1 MHIIQSFVLPDFAN
15 ARYSND
21 DTCRSGNDIGTQYR
35 SFIGYTNPEQKVLA
49 EAAVAAA
56 QQRFSNPIVT
66 QITEAS
72 QFYTADDQHQVRL
85 QYCTH
90 CCIIAA

>member
-1 MHIIQSFVLPDFAN
+1 MQPYSIISLTDCISA
-15 ARYSND
+15 YCSND
-21 DTCRSGNDIGTQYR
+21 GACRSGNDIGTQYR

-72 QFYTADDQHQVRL
+72 QFYLADDQHQVGL
-85 QYCTH
+85 QRHNLCL
-90 CCIIAA
+90 AS

>member
-1 MHIIQSFVLPDFAN
+1 VQHIAILRSTDSTTA
-15 ARYSND
+15 AHICA
-21 DTCRSGNDIGTQYR
+21 DTCRSGNDVGTQYR

-72 QFYTADDQHQVRL
+72 QFYTADDQHQVRSKR
-85 QYCTH
+85 
-90 CCIIAA
+90 

>member
-1 MHIIQSFVLPDFAN
+1 MQCLNVQHIAILRSTDSTTA
-15 ARYSND
+15 AHICA
-21 DTCRSGNDIGTQYR
+21 DTCRSGNDVGTQYR

-72 QFYTADDQHQVRL
+72 QFYTADDQHQVRSKR
-85 QYCTH
+85 
-90 CCIIAA
+90 